1 MSGINQVMLIGRLGR
16 DPELHDTAGGR
27 IAFFTIAT
35 SRRFKGQDGQ
45 TQEETEW
52 HSVVAFGSTAEI
64 VEKYLKKGDLVYV
77 NGRLRTR
84 KYTDKQGVERYKTEI
99 ICNQMQMLGSAL
111 KNENPK
117 PVTSEDV
124 PF

>member
-1 MSGINQVMLIGRLGR
+1 MSVNQVILIGRLGR
-16 DPELHDTAGGR
+16 EPESHDTAGGKM
-27 IAFFTIAT
+27 AFFSVAT
-35 SRRFKGQDGQ
+35 SRRYKGQDGQ

-52 HSVVAFGSTAEI
+52 HSIVAFGSTADI
-64 VEKYLKKGDLVYV
+64 VAKYVKKGDLVYV

-99 ICNQMQMLGSAL
+99 ICNNLQMLGGGL
-111 KNENPK
+111 KNVDPK
-117 PVTSEDV
+117 PETAEDV